1 MRDPKMAGMMLGRTK
16 CNRRARNQAFPVTV
30 PNSVFG
36 VDLLT
41 GSRVVFFM
49 AIVLTAVGFP
59 TNP

>member
-1 MRDPKMAGMMLGRTK
+1 MLGRTK